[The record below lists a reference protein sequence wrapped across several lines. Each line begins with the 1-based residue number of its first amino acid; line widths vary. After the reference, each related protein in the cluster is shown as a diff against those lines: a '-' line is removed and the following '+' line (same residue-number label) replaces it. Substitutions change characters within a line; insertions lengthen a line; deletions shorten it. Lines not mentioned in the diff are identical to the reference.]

1 MTYTEFIE
9 RFPTNEA
16 CLNYLRDR
24 FYPNGTPCPK
34 CAKPSRFHKIK
45 GRSAYS
51 CQHCGH
57 HVYPTAG
64 TVFHKSTTSLHL
76 WFWAI
81 FLMSA
86 TRCGISAK
94 QLEREIGVS
103 NKTALRMFRQIR
115 KLLHEEGELLGARGP
130 VEVDETYVGAKRK
143 RGAPRGRPGPT
154 HPFKT
159 PVMGLLERDG
169 RLVARVVPDT
179 TSATL
184 RANVHEFVLPSAMIY
199 TDEYQP
205 YRKLG
210 QEGYTHRRV
219 NHSARIYVEGDVHTN
234 SIEGF
239 FGLFK
244 NGVRGVYHSVSKK
257 HLQSYVD
264 EYAFRYN
271 RRNSTTPMF
280 WAILDR
286 VQQDQPADA

>member
-1 MTYTEFIE
+1 MTYTEFLQ
-9 RFPTNEA
+9 RFPDNEA

-24 FYPNGTPCPK
+24 FYPDGTPCPK
-34 CAKPSRFHKIK
+34 CEKPSKFRRIK
-45 GRSAYS
+45 NRSAYS
-51 CQHCGH
+51 CQWCGH

-64 TVFHKSTTSLHL
+64 TIFHKSTTSLHL
-76 WFWAI
+76 WFYAI
-81 FLMSA
+81 YLMSS

-115 KLLHEEGELLGARGP
+115 KLLSEDVGMLGDTGKP
-130 VEVDETYVGAKRK
+130 VELDETYVGARRK
-143 RGAPRGRPGPT
+143 RNTQRGRPGPN

-159 PVMGLLERDG
+159 PVFAALERDG

-184 RANVHEFVLPSAMIY
+184 RSNVHEFVLPRSLIY

-205 YRKLG
+205 YLKLG
-210 QEGYTHRRV
+210 KEGYTHRRV
-219 NHSARIYVEGDVHTN
+219 NHSARLYVEGDVHTN

-244 NGVRGVYHSVSKK
+244 NGLRGVYHSVSKK

-271 RRNSTTPMF
+271 RRNSSTPMF

-286 VQQDQPADA
+286 VEKPDQ